1 MSSVT
6 RRSHAGPTCCSP
18 RKALLTL
25 WLSAARPP
33 AARSLSASAAR
44 SARAA
49 VSLSQ
54 ALSPLGPIAPVLASA
69 GAGPATG
76 VSTASQ
82 GAASARRIAT
92 ACGLRRS
99 MDVPHLAPPEE
110 GGRAHDSSAPARD
123 LGPGLADRR
132 RWERY
137 RCWLK
142 EAFFGRRKTA
152 PGDSAGGRRM

>member
-25 WLSAARPP
+25 WLSAARLP
-33 AARSLSASAAR
+33 AARSLSGSAAR

-54 ALSPLGPIAPVLASA
+54 ALSPVGPAAPVLASA
-69 GAGPATG
+69 GAGPATCAG
-76 VSTASQ
+76 TTSQ
-82 GAASARRIAT
+82 AAASARRIAT

-99 MDVPHLAPPEE
+99 MDVPHLAPPE
-110 GGRAHDSSAPARD
+110 GVRRAHDSRAPARD
-123 LGPGLADRR
+123 LGPGLAERR
-132 RWERY
+132 CGEPY
-137 RCWLK
+137 
-142 EAFFGRRKTA
+142 
-152 PGDSAGGRRM
+152 